1 LFKKYIKEKLKVNH
15 PNLQQSD
22 LTTAGNLL
30 EEYGKLKGAFK
41 IEEND
46 NEEKIIYQTMLQTH
60 LDISDIYSN
69 ISFIFEKNN
78 EAGASRFIIM

>member
-1 LFKKYIKEKLKVNH
+1 L
-15 PNLQQSD
+15 S
-22 LTTAGNLL
+22 
-30 EEYGKLKGAFK
+30 
-41 IEEND
+41 
-46 NEEKIIYQTMLQTH
+46 YQTMLQTH